1 MGWTIKG
8 MTENLV
14 VASRKRVL
22 LAALL
27 LPLTTPVSAETL
39 AEAMAAAA
47 AHHPTLRA
55 EKARNQAAHVGI
67 DIARSG
73 YYPRVNASGDI
84 GAASGSR
91 GLYAGSDGGVGNSG
105 SRALNDGWGGRW
117 GYSLSAEQPLFD
129 GWRTQSAVAEAH
141 SGAEAATSQVRVAEQ
156 SVLLEAVIAFAD
168 VVRDRQIEALR
179 TRSRA
184 MLEEEVTAA
193 LERMKHKAGT
203 ETDVAQTRARHAQ
216 AIADLI
222 VAKAETKVS
231 LAEYERVVGRP
242 PRKLDR
248 PKVPESLL
256 PNSIETAVASATS
269 FNPAT
274 ATAASREEASR
285 HTIDRLAADGLPQV
299 KLRGGIDGERSLSSG
314 NDERDRDSASIAVR
328 VTVPLFDGGESSA
341 RVQQARHIN
350 VSLAEEAR
358 AVRERVH
365 ASVTGAW
372 ARTVASRQRLA
383 FEQQSVESSRK
394 ALDGV
399 REEIRLG
406 HRATVEGL
414 DAQRELTASEVR
426 LAASERDLIVS
437 AYALIATTG
446 QLALNDG
453 HEAGRIA
460 SSADKPG
467 KKSVQ
472 SRGTDAGAAWQ
483 PVVKRKP

>member
-1 MGWTIKG
+1 M
-8 MTENLV
+8 
-14 VASRKRVL
+14 
-22 LAALL
+22 
-27 LPLTTPVSAETL
+27 
-39 AEAMAAAA
+39 
-47 AHHPTLRA
+47 
-55 EKARNQAAHVGI
+55 
-67 DIARSG
+67 
-73 YYPRVNASGDI
+73 
-84 GAASGSR
+84 
-91 GLYAGSDGGVGNSG
+91 
-105 SRALNDGWGGRW
+105 
-117 GYSLSAEQPLFD
+117 
-129 GWRTQSAVAEAH
+129 
-141 SGAEAATSQVRVAEQ
+141 
-156 SVLLEAVIAFAD
+156 
-168 VVRDRQIEALR
+168 
-179 TRSRA
+179 
-184 MLEEEVTAA
+184 
-193 LERMKHKAGT
+193 
-203 ETDVAQTRARHAQ
+203 
-216 AIADLI
+216 
-222 VAKAETKVS
+222 
-231 LAEYERVVGRP
+231 
-242 PRKLDR
+242 
-248 PKVPESLL
+248 
-256 PNSIETAVASATS
+256 
-269 FNPAT
+269 
-274 ATAASREEASR
+274 
-285 HTIDRLAADGLPQV
+285 
-299 KLRGGIDGERSLSSG
+299 RGGIDGERSLSSG

-406 HRATVEGL
+406 QRATVEGL

-453 HEAGRIA
+453 HEAGRTA
-460 SSADKPG
+460 SSTDKPG

-472 SRGTDAGAAWQ
+472 SRGSDAGAAWQ